1 MVKLEVISPA
11 QLNLVDDWLGVKSA
25 LEGSSSNTLVAYR
38 RDVLDF
44 LSFLT
49 IHSGNKNGA
58 SQLDSIDQ
66 VSMRSWIA
74 ENRRSGKTSRSIS
87 RQLSSVKSFYK
98 WFAKRRGIDPT
109 MVLITK
115 APKFQKKLPRAL
127 SKEAAK
133 EISQSI
139 DLTDNEPWVIARDTA
154 VILLLYGCGLRI
166 SEALSLKYSEMP
178 LTDTLKIQGKGDK
191 FRIIPILQI
200 AREAV
205 ENYLN
210 TLPFTLNGNDNI
222 FRGVR
227 GGSLNPRS
235 IQLVMKLIRE
245 KLGIASNAT
254 PHSLRHSFATHLL
267 TSGADLRS
275 IQELLGHSSLS
286 TTQIYTSVDSSRLMD
301 VYSKTHPKANSN
313 SHLT

>member
-49 IHSGNKNGA
+49 IHSGYKNGA

-74 ENRRSGKTSRSIS
+74 ENRRSGKTSRSIA

-139 DLTDNEPWVIARDTA
+139 DLTDNEPWVIARETA

>member
-25 LEGSSSNTLVAYR
+25 LEGSSPNTLVAYR

-74 ENRRSGKTSRSIS
+74 ENRRSGKTSRSIA

-178 LTDTLKIQGKGDK
+178 LTDALKIQGKGDK

>member
-11 QLNLVDDWLGVKSA
+11 QLNLVDDWLDVKSA

-38 RDVLDF
+38 RDLLNF

-49 IHSGNKNGA
+49 INSGNKNGA

-74 ENRRSGKTSRSIS
+74 ENRRSGKTSRSIA

>member
-1 MVKLEVISPA
+1 LVKLEVISPA

-25 LEGSSSNTLVAYR
+25 LEGSSPNTLVAYR

-74 ENRRSGKTSRSIS
+74 ENRRSGKTSRSIA

-115 APKFQKKLPRAL
+115 APKFQKKLPQAL

-178 LTDTLKIQGKGDK
+178 LTDTLKIHGKGNK

>member
-25 LEGSSSNTLVAYR
+25 LEGSSPNTLVAYR

-74 ENRRSGKTSRSIS
+74 ENRRSGKTSRSIA

-275 IQELLGHSSLS
+275 IQELLGHSSLY
-286 TTQIYTSVDSSRLMD
+286 TTQIYTYVDSSRLME

>member
-74 ENRRSGKTSRSIS
+74 ENRRSGKTSRSIA

-235 IQLVMKLIRE
+235 I
-245 KLGIASNAT
+245 
-254 PHSLRHSFATHLL
+254 
-267 TSGADLRS
+267 
-275 IQELLGHSSLS
+275 
-286 TTQIYTSVDSSRLMD
+286 
-301 VYSKTHPKANSN
+301 
-313 SHLT
+313 

>member
-1 MVKLEVISPA
+1 
-11 QLNLVDDWLGVKSA
+11 
-25 LEGSSSNTLVAYR
+25 
-38 RDVLDF
+38 
-44 LSFLT
+44 
-49 IHSGNKNGA
+49 
-58 SQLDSIDQ
+58 
-66 VSMRSWIA
+66 
-74 ENRRSGKTSRSIS
+74 
-87 RQLSSVKSFYK
+87 
-98 WFAKRRGIDPT
+98 

-154 VILLLYGCGLRI
+154 VILLLYGSGLRI

>member
-1 MVKLEVISPA
+1 LVKLEVISPA

-74 ENRRSGKTSRSIS
+74 ENRRSGKTSRSIA

>member
-74 ENRRSGKTSRSIS
+74 ENRRSGKTSRSIA

-178 LTDTLKIQGKGDK
+178 LTDTLKIIGKGDK

-286 TTQIYTSVDSSRLMD
+286 TTQIYTSVDSSRLME

>member
-74 ENRRSGKTSRSIS
+74 ENRRSGKTSRSIA

>member
-1 MVKLEVISPA
+1 LVKLEVISPA

-25 LEGSSSNTLVAYR
+25 LEGSSPNTLVAYR

-74 ENRRSGKTSRSIS
+74 ENRRSGKTSRSIA

-286 TTQIYTSVDSSRLMD
+286 TTQIYTSVDSSRLME

>member
-1 MVKLEVISPA
+1 LVKLEVISPA

-25 LEGSSSNTLVAYR
+25 LEGSSPNTLVAYR

-74 ENRRSGKTSRSIS
+74 ENRRSGKTSRSIA

-178 LTDTLKIQGKGDK
+178 LTDTLKIHGKGNK

>member
-25 LEGSSSNTLVAYR
+25 LEGSSPNTLVAYR

-74 ENRRSGKTSRSIS
+74 ENRRSGKTSRSIA

-178 LTDTLKIQGKGDK
+178 LTDTLKIHGKGNK

-286 TTQIYTSVDSSRLMD
+286 TTQIYTSVDSSRLME

>member
-25 LEGSSSNTLVAYR
+25 LEGSSPNTLVAYR

-74 ENRRSGKTSRSIS
+74 ENRRSGKTSRSIA

-286 TTQIYTSVDSSRLMD
+286 TTQIYTTVDSSRLME
-301 VYSKTHPKANSN
+301 VYSKTHPKASSN

>member
-1 MVKLEVISPA
+1 LVKLEVISPA
-11 QLNLVDDWLGVKSA
+11 QLAFVDEWLAVKSA
-25 LEGSSSNTLVAYR
+25 LEGSSPNTLIAYR
-38 RDVLDF
+38 RDLLNF

-49 IHSGNKNGA
+49 IYSGNKIGA
-58 SQLDSIDQ
+58 GQLDSIDQ
-66 VSMRSWIA
+66 VSMRSWMA
-74 ENRRSGKTSRSIS
+74 ENRRSGKTSRSIA

-98 WFAKRRGIDPT
+98 WFAKSRGIDPT

-127 SKEAAK
+127 SKEAAR
-133 EISQSI
+133 EISRSI
-139 DLTDNEPWVIARDTA
+139 YLTDNEPWVIARDTA

-178 LTDTLKIQGKGDK
+178 LADNLKIKGKGDK

-205 ENYLN
+205 ETYLN
-210 TLPFTLNGNDNI
+210 MLPFTLIGGDNI

-227 GGSLNPRS
+227 GGKLNPRS

-286 TTQIYTSVDSSRLMD
+286 TTQIYTSVDSSHLMD
-301 VYSKTHPKANSN
+301 VYSKTHPKANARSN
-313 SHLT
+313 LT

>member
-74 ENRRSGKTSRSIS
+74 ENRRSGKTSRSIA

-286 TTQIYTSVDSSRLMD
+286 TTQIYTHILNDRLKKTVKD
-301 VYSKTHPKANSN
+301 NHPLSKIYNK
-313 SHLT
+313 

>member
-1 MVKLEVISPA
+1 
-11 QLNLVDDWLGVKSA
+11 
-25 LEGSSSNTLVAYR
+25 
-38 RDVLDF
+38 
-44 LSFLT
+44 
-49 IHSGNKNGA
+49 
-58 SQLDSIDQ
+58 
-66 VSMRSWIA
+66 
-74 ENRRSGKTSRSIS
+74 
-87 RQLSSVKSFYK
+87 
-98 WFAKRRGIDPT
+98 

-286 TTQIYTSVDSSRLMD
+286 TTQIYTSVDSSHLMD

-313 SHLT
+313 SDLT

>member
-25 LEGSSSNTLVAYR
+25 LEGSSPNTLVAYR

-74 ENRRSGKTSRSIS
+74 ENRRSGKTSRSIA

-178 LTDTLKIQGKGDK
+178 LTDTLKIHGKGNK

>member
-74 ENRRSGKTSRSIS
+74 ENRRSGKTSRSIA

-178 LTDTLKIQGKGDK
+178 LTDTLKIHGKGDK

>member
-74 ENRRSGKTSRSIS
+74 ENRRSGKTSRSIA

-178 LTDTLKIQGKGDK
+178 FTDTLKIQGKGDK

>member
-74 ENRRSGKTSRSIS
+74 ENRRSGKTSRSIA

-200 AREAV
+200 ARDAV

-286 TTQIYTSVDSSRLMD
+286 TTQIYTSVDSSRLME

>member
-1 MVKLEVISPA
+1 LVKLEVISPA

-25 LEGSSSNTLVAYR
+25 LEGSSPNTLVAYR

-74 ENRRSGKTSRSIS
+74 ENRRSGKTSRSIA

-286 TTQIYTSVDSSRLMD
+286 TTQIYTSVDSSHLMD

>member
-74 ENRRSGKTSRSIS
+74 ENRRSGKTSRSIA

-139 DLTDNEPWVIARDTA
+139 DLTHNEPWVIARDTA

-286 TTQIYTSVDSSRLMD
+286 TTQIYTSVDSSRLME

>member
-11 QLNLVDDWLGVKSA
+11 QLNLVDDWLDVKSA

-38 RDVLDF
+38 RDLLNF

-49 IHSGNKNGA
+49 INSGNKNGA

-74 ENRRSGKTSRSIS
+74 ENRRSGKTSRSIA

-178 LTDTLKIQGKGDK
+178 LADTLRIQGKGDK

-227 GGSLNPRS
+227 GGNLNSRS

-286 TTQIYTSVDSSRLMD
+286 TTQIYTSVDSSHLMD

-313 SHLT
+313 SDLT

>member
-11 QLNLVDDWLGVKSA
+11 QLNLVDDWLDVKSA

-38 RDVLDF
+38 RDLLNF

-49 IHSGNKNGA
+49 INSGNKNGA

-74 ENRRSGKTSRSIS
+74 ENRRSGKTSRSIA
-87 RQLSSVKSFYK
+87 RQLSSVKSFYR

>member
-1 MVKLEVISPA
+1 LVKLEVISPA

-74 ENRRSGKTSRSIS
+74 ENRRSGKTSRSIA

-178 LTDTLKIQGKGDK
+178 LTDTLKIHGKGNK

-267 TSGADLRS
+267 ISGADLRS

-286 TTQIYTSVDSSRLMD
+286 TTQIYTSVDSSHLMD

-313 SHLT
+313 SDLT

>member
-25 LEGSSSNTLVAYR
+25 LEGSSPNTLVAYR

-74 ENRRSGKTSRSIS
+74 ENRRSGKTSRSIA

-227 GGSLNPRS
+227 GGSLNPSS

>member
-1 MVKLEVISPA
+1 LVKLEVISPA

-25 LEGSSSNTLVAYR
+25 LEGSSPNTLVAYR

-74 ENRRSGKTSRSIS
+74 ENRRSGKTSRSIA

-98 WFAKRRGIDPT
+98 WFAKRRRIDPT

>member
-1 MVKLEVISPA
+1 
-11 QLNLVDDWLGVKSA
+11 VDDWLGVKSA

-74 ENRRSGKTSRSIS
+74 ENRRSGKTSRSIA